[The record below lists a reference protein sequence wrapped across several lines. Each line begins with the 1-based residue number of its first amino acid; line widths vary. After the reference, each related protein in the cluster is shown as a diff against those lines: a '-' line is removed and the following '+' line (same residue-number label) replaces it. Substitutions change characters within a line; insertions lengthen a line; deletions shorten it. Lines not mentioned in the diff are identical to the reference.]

1 MIRELQISTKKNC
14 LKLIYIYRRQQT
26 IIYDLRLMEHC
37 NNRISK
43 IINLLDNTINEPTK
57 FRTKTCLKLMMH
69 EEPMTKIVN

>member
-1 MIRELQISTKKNC
+1 
-14 LKLIYIYRRQQT
+14 
-26 IIYDLRLMEHC
+26 MEHC

-69 EEPMTKIVN
+69 EERMTKIVN